1 MKKPMKPMAKEVK
14 VKVAMK
20 PVKGGKGTKAC

>member
-14 VKVAMK
+14 VKVAVK
-20 PVKGGKGTKAC
+20 PAKGKGMKAC